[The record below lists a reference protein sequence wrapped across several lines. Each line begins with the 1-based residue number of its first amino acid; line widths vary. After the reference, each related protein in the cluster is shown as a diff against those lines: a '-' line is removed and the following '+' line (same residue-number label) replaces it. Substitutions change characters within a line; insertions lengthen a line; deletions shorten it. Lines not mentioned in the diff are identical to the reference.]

1 VPKSLDAGAPW
12 CNHDR
17 VAGGAR
23 HLPSGNVAFVFT
35 DIEASTKLLRRLGD
49 AYGPVFERHRELLRR
64 AWRANRG
71 HEVSSDGD
79 AFFVAFSAVE
89 EAMAACEQAQ
99 RALAVEAWPQGVR
112 LRVRMGLHTGL
123 AAPRN
128 GQYLAVAVH
137 QARRVADVG
146 HGGQILVS
154 EPAVQR
160 LPSGGR
166 PDLIALGRF
175 RVRDFKRPITL
186 YQLSPPG
193 LASKFPGVRALP
205 AERHNLP
212 PAPSRLIGRQADVA
226 MVRRGLATARLLTV
240 VGTGGVGKSRLVT
253 EIGRQMA
260 RSQPGGVWWI
270 ECGSVEDES
279 LLPAAVATSVGV
291 PDTDDGSLGG
301 WADVLEHLRP
311 RRAMLVFDGC
321 ERHRTAV
328 TNLVRSILET
338 CLRVRVLVTSRQ
350 PLHLA
355 AERVH
360 RLEPLPIDATPD
372 AQVGPAVELFCERA
386 AAVGVTVSVD
396 GTERAVVEAIC
407 RRLDGLPLA
416 LEIAAART
424 EVMQPTEILTGLDA
438 RLRLLRSQDVSRPSR
453 LRTLEA
459 LLDWSVRLLTPTE
472 VIAFRRLALFGAS
485 FDIAAATAVVAAG
498 AVGPADVPE
507 VIWSLTDKSLLIA
520 DPVGGATRYRM
531 LETIR
536 TYARELLDRDDDSMA
551 AARRLAGWYSRELG
565 PARTANGGWVGSFGG
580 ELDNVRAVLGVVA
593 RVDQSLAQEL
603 GCAIA
608 RYHDAVQS
616 YSSGIVEVG
625 RLVGSLRR
633 PGPARVG
640 LLAAFGD
647 LHVRIGDVAAAQRAG
662 EEADRLRV
670 TAGAPDWDDVGVDK
684 TLGEVAIRSGRP
696 ERAIARAERALDR
709 PISLR
714 GRARMYNLLGI
725 ALVSSGDQD
734 RAAAAFRAE
743 LDAARQLGDEVL
755 LAHAHSNAA
764 ELALRTGD
772 GPAAARHQLACMRLA
787 MALGQPGMLAYA
799 FNVASRMAADAG
811 AGSDWVTAVRLIVK
825 AEAVLAETGLV
836 LYDTD
841 AVLADELLRTARR
854 RLGDARYLAEREA
867 GLELALTDAIVIAER
882 VLGLVIR
889 ERPVAAH
896 TKGSPE

>member
-1 VPKSLDAGAPW
+1 M
-12 CNHDR
+12 
-17 VAGGAR
+17 
-23 HLPSGNVAFVFT
+23 PSGNVAFVFT
-35 DIEASTKLLRRLGD
+35 DIEASTKLLRRLGE

-64 AWRANRG
+64 AWQANRG
-71 HEVSSDGD
+71 HEVSSEGD
-79 AFFVAFSAVE
+79 AFFVAFSAVD

-99 RALAVEAWPQGVR
+99 RALAAEAWPDGVH

-137 QARRVADVG
+137 QARRVADAG

-160 LPSGGR
+160 LPPGGR
-166 PDLIALGRF
+166 PGLVALGRF
-175 RVRDFKRPITL
+175 RVRDFKRPVTL

-193 LASKFPGVRALP
+193 LANKFPGVRVLP

-226 MVRRGLATARLLTV
+226 TVKRGLAAARLVTV

-253 EIGRQMA
+253 EIGRHLA
-260 RSQPGGVWWI
+260 RSRPGGVWWV
-270 ECGSVEDES
+270 ECGSVEDDS
-279 LLPAAVATSVGV
+279 LLPAAVASSVGV
-291 PDTDDGSLGG
+291 PDTDDGGRGG
-301 WADVLEHLRP
+301 WADVLEHLGP
-311 RRAMLVFDGC
+311 RRAMLVFDGA
-321 ERHRTAV
+321 ERHQTAV
-328 TNLVRSILET
+328 TDLVGSILEA
-338 CLRVRVLVTSRQ
+338 CPHVRVLVTSRQ

-360 RLEPLPIDATPD
+360 RLQPLPVDAAPGPD
-372 AQVGPAVELFCERA
+372 VGPAVELFCERA
-386 AAVGVTVSVD
+386 AAAGVTVPMD
-396 GTERAVVEAIC
+396 GAERAVVEAIC

-424 EVMQPTEILTGLDA
+424 EVMQPREILTGLDA
-438 RLRLLRSQDVSRPSR
+438 RFRLLRSQDASRPSR
-453 LRTLEA
+453 LRTLEG
-459 LLDWSVRLLTPTE
+459 LLDWSVRLLTPAE

-485 FDIAAATAVVAAG
+485 FDTAAATAVVAAG
-498 AVGPADVPE
+498 TIAAADVPE
-507 VIWSLTDKSLLIA
+507 LIWSLADKSLLTA
-520 DPVGGATRYRM
+520 DPIGGATRYRM

-536 TYARELLDRDDDSMA
+536 TYARELVEKNDDSVA
-551 AARRLAGWYSRELG
+551 AARRLAIWYAQELG

-580 ELDNVRAVLGVVA
+580 ELDNVRGLLGVVA
-593 RVDQSLAQEL
+593 PVDQALAQEL

-608 RYHDAVQS
+608 HYHDAVQS

-625 RLVGSLRR
+625 RLVDSLRQ
-633 PGPARVG
+633 PGPGRVG
-640 LLAAFGD
+640 LLSALGD
-647 LHVRIGDVAAAQRAG
+647 LYVRIGDVAAAQRVG
-662 EEADRLRV
+662 EEADRLRE
-670 TAGAPDWDDVGVDK
+670 TAGAPAWDDIGVDK
-684 TLGEVAIRSGRP
+684 TLGEVAIRSGQP
-696 ERAIARAERALDR
+696 ERAIARAEQALDR

-725 ALVSSGDQD
+725 ALISSGDQD
-734 RAAAAFRAE
+734 GAAAGFRAE
-743 LDAARQLGDEVL
+743 LDAAQQLGDEVL

-772 GPAAARHQLACMRLA
+772 EPAAASHQLACMRLA

-799 FNVASRMAADAG
+799 FNVAGRMAAGAG

-836 LYDTD
+836 LYSTD
-841 AVLADELLRTARR
+841 AVLADELLRTAQR
-854 RLGDARYLAEREA
+854 RLGEARYRAERET
-867 GLELALTDAIVIAER
+867 GLALPLTDAIAVAER
-882 VLGLVIR
+882 VLGS
-889 ERPVAAH
+889 VA
-896 TKGSPE
+896 PEPEVAQLRADPA